1 MHDVCASVKEVSR
14 TSYAI
19 IMSSIYLMHPPKT
32 KKYLKPPIQSK
43 YPFVRD
49 AFTQDKKKFK
59 EYDMIK
65 VSP

>member
-1 MHDVCASVKEVSR
+1 
-14 TSYAI
+14 
-19 IMSSIYLMHPPKT
+19 MHPPKT

-43 YPFVRD
+43 FPFVRD

-59 EYDMIK
+59 ESDMIK